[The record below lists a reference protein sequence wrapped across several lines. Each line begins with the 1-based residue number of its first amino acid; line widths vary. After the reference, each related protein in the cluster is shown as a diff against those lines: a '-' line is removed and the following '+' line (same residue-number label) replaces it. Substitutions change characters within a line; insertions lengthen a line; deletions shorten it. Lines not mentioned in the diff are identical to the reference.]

1 MLHIVSVPALKPG
14 GKSAPRPAEL
24 ISASAPT
31 PRASAPIGDSDA
43 NADAGAIADAAGRGS
58 HGSQGGGGKPRHIPR
73 RRLSHGG
80 DDAASSSAGS
90 FPMPKSDPSRAK
102 PLPLTLPL
110 SQTPPAGAL
119 TASTF
124 GELPLDAY
132 LSRQLDRL
140 GLTSMTPVQRR
151 TIPPI
156 LAGRDV
162 VVRSHTGSGKT
173 YAYGVPLLQLLVEL
187 GPSVVTRAAGTFAL
201 VLVPT
206 RELAVQT
213 LEALGGLAR
222 PFPWLVTCSLMG
234 GERRKAEKARLRKGT
249 ALVVSTPGRLTDHLG
264 STTAFELGS
273 CRLVVLDEADRCAP
287 QALFGAARY
296 SWPRTV
302 LGYAPAGCVRPVALG
317 AAGGLLVWL
326 RAGGRWSAS
335 AGLHGHAENSR

>member
-1 MLHIVSVPALKPG
+1 MLHIVSMPALKPG
-14 GKSAPRPAEL
+14 KKSVPRPAESTPASASTPPSL
-24 ISASAPT
+24 NGDIDPDAGASASA
-31 PRASAPIGDSDA
+31 DF
-43 NADAGAIADAAGRGS
+43 AGRVSHGS
-58 HGSQGGGGKPRHIPR
+58 HGGGSKPKHIPR
-73 RRLSHGG
+73 RRLSHG
-80 DDAASSSAGS
+80 DDPTFSSAGS

-102 PLPLTLPL
+102 PLPRTLPL

-132 LSRQLDRL
+132 LRRQLDRL

-173 YAYGVPLLQLLVEL
+173 YAYGVPLLQRLIEL

-213 LEALGGLAR
+213 VEALGGLAR
-222 PFPWLVTCSLMG
+222 PFPWLVTCALMG

-273 CRLVVLDEADRCAP
+273 CRVVVLDEADRCA
-287 QALFGAARY
+287 
-296 SWPRTV
+296 
-302 LGYAPAGCVRPVALG
+302 
-317 AAGGLLVWL
+317 AAGP
-326 RAGGRWSAS
+326 RAILSA
-335 AGLHGHAENSR
+335 